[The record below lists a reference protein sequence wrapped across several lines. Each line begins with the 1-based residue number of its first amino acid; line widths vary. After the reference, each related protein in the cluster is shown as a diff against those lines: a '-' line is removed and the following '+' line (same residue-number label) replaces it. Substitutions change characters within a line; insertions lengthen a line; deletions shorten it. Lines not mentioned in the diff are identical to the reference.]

1 MRAIVP
7 LQPAGHASVF
17 SEDNGPLELSGNNR
31 LVKDSVAKLRLEGRR
46 RHEVDLVANKPAQPA
61 LQADE
66 FKEAN
71 RPAELNEQIDIAILS
86 TFIAG
91 ERTEEPQTGNTE
103 GIQQRA
109 AIT

>member
-17 SEDNGPLELSGNNR
+17 SEDNGRLDLRDRPRERFRREGAFLSGNNR
-31 LVKDSVAKLRLEGRR
+31 LVKDFVAKLRPESGR
-46 RHEVDLVANKPAQPA
+46 RHEVDLVADEVAKLPLKAN
-61 LQADE
+61 E

-71 RPAELNEQIDIAILS
+71 RPAKLNEQVDIAIVS

-91 ERTEEPQTGNTE
+91 ERPEQ
-103 GIQQRA
+103 
-109 AIT
+109 